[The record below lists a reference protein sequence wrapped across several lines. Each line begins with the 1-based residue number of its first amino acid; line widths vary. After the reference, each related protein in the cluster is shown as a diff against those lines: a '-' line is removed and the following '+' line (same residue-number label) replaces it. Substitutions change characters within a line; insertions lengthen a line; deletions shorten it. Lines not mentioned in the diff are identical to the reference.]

1 MSWNSIY
8 MLMTPKFISSLQT
21 SLTNSTLGYTALYL
35 TSPLGF
41 LTDHFKFNMSNTEH
55 LIFSKFALSTAFVIS
70 ADGNLKIIVK
80 AKTLESSWTPF
91 FISLPTFNQMGTAV
105 LRKYPES
112 SQFTYTASTLISSHL
127 GYSNLPLV
135 CPCPY
140 CLFSALQ
147 PKWAFSQR
155 RPQRTPLLKVL
166 QSLSVSLK
174 VLRSGLQDPKWFG
187 PLILSLSLLLPGM
200 FHLGALLL
208 LFPLPRWPFPAKPT
222 TLTPLPPWCLFVRCW
237 SSSHLPW
244 LHIQNFNL
252 PWPSCYPWTPL
263 TCSTFSSNII

>member
-8 MLMTPKFISSLQT
+8 VLMTLKFISSLQT
-21 SLTNSTLGYTALYL
+21 SLTNSTLVYTAMYL
-35 TSPLGF
+35 KSPLGF

-55 LIFSKFALSTAFVIS
+55 LILKFALSTAFIIS
-70 ADGNLKIIVK
+70 ADGNLKIIVE

-91 FISLPTFNQMGTAV
+91 FISLPTFNQMGTVV

-112 SQFTYTASTLISSHL
+112 SQFTYTASTSISSHL

-166 QSLSVSLK
+166 QSLLVSLK
-174 VLRSGLQDPKWFG
+174 VL
-187 PLILSLSLLLPGM
+187 
-200 FHLGALLL
+200 
-208 LFPLPRWPFPAKPT
+208 
-222 TLTPLPPWCLFVRCW
+222 
-237 SSSHLPW
+237 
-244 LHIQNFNL
+244 
-252 PWPSCYPWTPL
+252 
-263 TCSTFSSNII
+263 